1 MVKTLQIKLWHLVG
15 GVALILVIF
24 YLLIVKVNPT
34 LPPDYSQQ
42 KREIDSLKTVVK
54 NYELEQ
60 LALNDSIKKYENNVV
75 ILNTKLDSIDTQI
88 NKVRNY
94 YDDKIKNITSLSP
107 TQLGEFFTKRYK

>member
-1 MVKTLQIKLWHLVG
+1 MVG

-24 YLLIVKVNPT
+24 YLLIVKVNPI

-60 LALNDSIKKYENNVV
+60 LALNDSIKKYEINVV

-88 NKVRNY
+88 NKVRRY
-94 YDDKIKNITSLSP
+94 YDNKIKNITTLSP
-107 TQLGEFFTKRYK
+107 TQLGEFFSKRYK

>member
-42 KREIDSLKTVVK
+42 KREIDSLKTVIK
-54 NYELEQ
+54 DYQLEQ
-60 LALNDSIKKYENNVV
+60 LALNDSIKKYEGNVI

-88 NKVRNY
+88 NKVRIQ
-94 YDDKIKNITSLSP
+94 YDKKIKDITSLSP
-107 TQLGEFFTKRYK
+107 TQLGGFFSERYK